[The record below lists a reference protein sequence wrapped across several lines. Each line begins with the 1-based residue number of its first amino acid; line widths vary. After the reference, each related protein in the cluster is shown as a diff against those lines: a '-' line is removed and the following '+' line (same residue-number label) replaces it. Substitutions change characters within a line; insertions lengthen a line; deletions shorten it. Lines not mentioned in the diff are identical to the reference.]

1 MRAVREIASVLN
13 TLLKSIA
20 YDMSGLLSAALRQ
33 LRLFPRGVVRSFV
46 AHSVSSVIFSGV
58 SLARCVAHSVSSVN
72 LRLRTLARF
81 WRTQPAPVIPAQCR

>member
-33 LRLFPRGVVRSFV
+33 LRLFPRGIVRSFV
-46 AHSVSSVIFSGV
+46 AHSVSSVELGSG
-58 SLARCVAHSVSSVN
+58 SLARSPARSDSSVE
-72 LRLRTLARF
+72 
-81 WRTQPAPVIPAQCR
+81 PGSGS